1 MNNNTLKQKYSSHPI
16 RSWFIGQS
24 LDHPLRSILFSL
36 FATLIMGAGGFF
48 FMIDDDVHNIHQLH
62 NNVYITGKSI
72 AHDIGLT
79 ISVQHYSLIS
89 LSAGAHYFA
98 TTVASKAIIA
108 CRRKT

>member
-1 MNNNTLKQKYSSHPI
+1 MQQISTTKKKTTT
-16 RSWFIGQS
+16 
-24 LDHPLRSILFSL
+24 FSY
-36 FATLIMGAGGFF
+36 
-48 FMIDDDVHNIHQLH
+48 DDVHHNIHQH

-108 CRRKT
+108 CRHKT